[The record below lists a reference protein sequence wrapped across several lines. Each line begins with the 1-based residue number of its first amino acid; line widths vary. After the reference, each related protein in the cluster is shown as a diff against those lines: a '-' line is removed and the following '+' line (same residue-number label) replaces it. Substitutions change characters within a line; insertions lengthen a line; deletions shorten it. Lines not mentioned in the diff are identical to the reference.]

1 MSITIVTFGEEGVEP
16 KGVLKKKMTETGNL
30 NIQNRI
36 KVKAKGFPTT
46 SSKGDDT
53 ESGKIKIKVILQ
65 SRSKSWKKEY
75 SEFNWWVRRYDSHLK
90 GSKPDILKKKSRIG
104 DSEIWELVRKF

>member
-1 MSITIVTFGEEGVEP
+1 MKPED
-16 KGVLKKKMTETGNL
+16 VLKKEMAETGNF

-53 ESGKIKIKVILQ
+53 KSGKVKINGILW
-65 SRSKSWKKEY
+65 SRSKS
-75 SEFNWWVRRYDSHLK
+75 
-90 GSKPDILKKKSRIG
+90 
-104 DSEIWELVRKF
+104 